1 MIGELAVS
9 IRVKTLKAAVE
20 NAKRFIEA
28 AAIVERAAGRSEY
41 TKGDPWYE
49 GGQYCA
55 AVKRASMDLSKS
67 LAGVRR
73 GGG

>member
-1 MIGELAVS
+1 MS
-9 IRVKTLKAAVE
+9 IQLKPLQTAIDEAR
-20 NAKRFIEA
+20 RFIEA
-28 AAIVERAAGRSEY
+28 AEVAKRMAGSHPGM
-41 TKGDPWYE
+41 TSPWLN

-55 AVKRASMDLSKS
+55 AVKRASMDLSRA

>member
-1 MIGELAVS
+1 MS
-9 IRVKTLKAAVE
+9 IRMKTLDTAIAE
-20 NAKRFIEA
+20 AKRFLEA
-28 AAIVERAAGRSEY
+28 ADVAKRCAGY
-41 TKGDPWYE
+41 NHGNDAWLN

-55 AVKRASMDLSKS
+55 AVKRASMDLSRA

>member
-1 MIGELAVS
+1 MS

-20 NAKRFIEA
+20 NAKRFIQA
-28 AAIVERAAGRSEY
+28 AEVLNMVGGRREY
-41 TKGDPWYE
+41 TKGDPRYE
-49 GGQYCA
+49 GGHNCA
-55 AVKRASMDLSKS
+55 AVKRASMDLTKS

>member
-1 MIGELAVS
+1 MS
-9 IRVKTLKAAVE
+9 IRVKTLKDAVAE
-20 NAKRFIEA
+20 AKRFIA
-28 AAIVERAAGRSEY
+28 AAEIVERCAGSSGHSEN
-41 TKGDPWYE
+41 DPWYN

-55 AVKRASMDLSKS
+55 AVKRASMDLSRA

>member
-1 MIGELAVS
+1 MS
-9 IRVKTLKAAVE
+9 IRIKTLDAAIAE
-20 NAKRFIEA
+20 AKRFIEA
-28 AAIVERAAGRSEY
+28 ADVAKRCQGHSYVTLNTE
-41 TKGDPWYE
+41 KGKADPWLD

-55 AVKRASMDLSKS
+55 AVKRASMDLSRA

>member
-1 MIGELAVS
+1 MS
-9 IRVKTLKAAVE
+9 IRVKTLALAISE
-20 NAKRFIEA
+20 AKRFLEIAEQA
-28 AAIVERAAGRSEY
+28 KLMAGHSEWAD
-41 TKGDPWYE
+41 KKNDPWYS

-55 AVKRASMDLSKS
+55 AVKRASMDLSRA